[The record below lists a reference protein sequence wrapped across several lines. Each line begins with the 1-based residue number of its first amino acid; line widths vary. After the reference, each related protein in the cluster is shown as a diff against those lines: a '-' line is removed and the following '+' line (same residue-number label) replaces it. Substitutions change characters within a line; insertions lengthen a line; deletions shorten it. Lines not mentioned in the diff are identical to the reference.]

1 MPLARFVLSALAGA
15 LVIPSALLAWGTFST
30 SIPYLGTIGTSV
42 FPTFAGPFAVLG
54 LAGAALAMAA
64 RSHGARRTGPA
75 LTALGVLTAAAG
87 ATIIVRHATVAAAH
101 GARVNVI
108 AAVVP
113 RSLSAGASADDTVTY
128 TDVDGETLQIDVYR
142 PGTDAGRPA
151 PVVIY
156 IHGGG
161 WIENDRT
168 TQAASL
174 RWFAERGFL
183 AVSMDYVLA
192 TPERATWRSAGEQV
206 ACAMTWTANN
216 AAGLG
221 GDPDRMFAFGES
233 AGGALALSASYAV
246 ASGEASSS
254 CGGMVPTV
262 RAVAAQLPAVDPV
275 TFYENKNPLTAAAA
289 RSMVRQY
296 LGGSPAEYPE
306 RVRAVSPITYVTPN
320 APPTLILLAD
330 NDHLVP
336 IEGALQFIERAERA
350 GVTIHVVRF
359 PWADHG
365 VSLQFYSVANQAML
379 QLMLQHFCRNGGRC
393 AP

>member
-15 LVIPSALLAWGTFST
+15 LVGPSALLALGTFST
-30 SIPYLGTIGTSV
+30 SIPYLGTIGVSL

-64 RSHGARRTGPA
+64 RSHGARRTGTA

-87 ATIIVRHATVAAAH
+87 ATIIARHAKVAAAH

-113 RSLSAGASADDTVTY
+113 RSLSAGASADETVTY
-128 TDVDGETLQIDVYR
+128 LDVDGKALRIDVYR
-142 PGTDAGRPA
+142 PGTNAGMSA

-156 IHGGG
+156 VHGGG
-161 WIENDRT
+161 WIANDRT

-206 ACAMTWTANN
+206 ACAMTWTASN
-216 AAGLG
+216 AATFG

-233 AGGALALSASYAV
+233 AGGALALSTSYAV
-246 ASGEASSS
+246 ASGASS
-254 CGGMVPTV
+254 CGGSVPTV
-262 RAVAAQLPAVDPV
+262 RAVAAQFPAVDPV
-275 TFYENKNPLTAAAA
+275 TFYENTNPLTAAAA
-289 RSMVRQY
+289 RSMVRLY

-330 NDHLVP
+330 NDQLVP
-336 IEGALQFIERAERA
+336 IAGALQFIERAEGA